1 MKQSIQMCEGSLWKN
16 IFFFSVPL
24 MFAQILEVLFNLSDV
39 AIVGKFADYTALGAV
54 GSTTILVSLY
64 TGFLIGMGSGV
75 TVVIAHCLG
84 AQNNA
89 LTKKNICSAFVACGV
104 VGILICLISFF
115 STDIMLN
122 VLNTKQELF
131 QQAALYLR
139 IFSLGFPCNGVQ
151 REHNKKL
158 NNGLPIL
165 HKVPPKRDYGRYFCI
180 MAEKGGTSHG
190 GLTEKLSPFFHAKN
204 RR

>member
-104 VGILICLISFF
+104 VGILICLISFLNRYHAECIKYETRVISTGSIVFKDLFIRF
-115 STDIMLN
+115 SCD
-122 VLNTKQELF
+122 
-131 QQAALYLR
+131 
-139 IFSLGFPCNGVQ
+139 GF
-151 REHNKKL
+151 
-158 NNGLPIL
+158 I
-165 HKVPPKRDYGRYFCI
+165 
-180 MAEKGGTSHG
+180 
-190 GLTEKLSPFFHAKN
+190 
-204 RR
+204 

>member
-84 AQNNA
+84 AQKNA

-131 QQAALYLR
+131 QQAALYLK
-139 IFSLGFPCNGVQ
+139 IFSLGFPAMALYNYGNGVLSACGDTK
-151 REHNKKL
+151 RPLMYLTVAGIANVIL
-158 NNGLPIL
+158 NL
-165 HKVPPKRDYGRYFCI
+165 
-180 MAEKGGTSHG
+180 
-190 GLTEKLSPFFHAKN
+190 FFVIVFYN
-204 RR
+204 